1 MVRPPTDA
9 PQAHPRARRGR
20 SPSRSWD
27 PGPPLTGALTPPD
40 THSLV
45 QGRGE
50 IVHVASCG
58 RGERT
63 GLRGTARAKVGAT
76 FHRARDQGQLR
87 PLFLIPSP
95 NRVPSPGKV
104 PIGFPILPQ
113 PPRPFSSSCLGPAHS
128 VLGPPLNP
136 ASHLGGWMLPGCSIY
151 PPTSVCA
158 QDTPLRPRPAP
169 PTDSASAEPLAPPHN
184 LPVPTRVRSLAPPLP
199 RGSPEAALRSYPGCR
214 QFRRPRGRGSRTGNA
229 GRGRGERVSGRSW
242 SKAEQDGGVGLRL
255 A

>member
-1 MVRPPTDA
+1 MG
-9 PQAHPRARRGR
+9 PRAASNRGPHTPRHTLTGTGTRRNSPR
-20 SPSRSWD
+20 SFLWERRENRLEGYCTGESRGHFSPR
-27 PGPPLTGALTPPD
+27 PGPRP
-40 THSLV
+40 
-45 QGRGE
+45 
-50 IVHVASCG
+50 
-58 RGERT
+58 
-63 GLRGTARAKVGAT
+63 
-76 FHRARDQGQLR
+76 LR

-158 QDTPLRPRPAP
+158 QDAPLRPRPAP